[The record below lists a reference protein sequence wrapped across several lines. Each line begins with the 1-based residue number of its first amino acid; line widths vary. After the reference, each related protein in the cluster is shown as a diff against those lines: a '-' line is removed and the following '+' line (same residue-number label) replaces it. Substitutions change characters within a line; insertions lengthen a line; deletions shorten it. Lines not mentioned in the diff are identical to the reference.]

1 MTENIFAKL
10 KKFDAAKLTEADWGW
25 VIPPLLAFY
34 DRRLRYL
41 AAHAYSIRI
50 TDDGFE
56 LSFRAFQKAAE
67 ERIKAALS
75 TFYLDKK
82 HWLKGRDI
90 KPYLNVT
97 IENLSNELY
106 WEYSGRKKL
115 KSRSFACPLCKDRG
129 FKQTLK
135 QSGDMLKCELCQKSL
150 DFLLE
155 KIGTGEDLADVQ
167 NEYLIRGAFAEHS
180 VDGLRCPDCLRFIP
194 ASSSSGVSNIA
205 CPYGDCH
212 FFGYTQD
219 LLKMNHPT
227 TTTVKPNI
235 MATSLDSLS
244 LHFDNSVQEYLSS
257 YDVNAEE
264 FLLFHEDMMDKIKM
278 INEVI
283 DGQLAEVKRNSFDS
297 TRVQKMLMYKAY
309 RTMLGKHPADMI
321 HYLCH
326 RKQVSEPLQA
336 KIFQTYVS
344 IVEGFLPFTMYKGGK
359 DIDIISLTDS
369 NLSLFQGISEFEATV
384 QEDYSIPNLTKEVY
398 IGGRSYHNYGPCFI
412 GRLISILDSD
422 HRNSLMDKVES
433 YSFSKIQMSEDMP
446 IGTSVIVRHFR
457 ILSHY
462 EMDSL
467 VFLQRIRKRLVDS
480 LYFRLHNKKREV
492 RA

>member
-1 MTENIFAKL
+1 MIENIFTKL
-10 KKFDAAKLTEADWGW
+10 NKQATKLTEADWGW

-34 DRRLRYL
+34 DRRLKYL
-41 AAHAYSIRI
+41 AAHAYSIKI
-50 TDDGFE
+50 SDDGFE
-56 LSFRAFQKAAE
+56 LCYLAFQKEAE
-67 ERIKAALS
+67 ERIRTALS
-75 TFYLDKK
+75 TFYIDKQ
-82 HWLKGRDI
+82 HWRRDRVI
-90 KPYLNVT
+90 KPYLDIT
-97 IENLSNELY
+97 LENLSNSLY
-106 WEYSGRKKL
+106 WEYSEKKGL
-115 KSRSFACPLCKDRG
+115 KSRSYACPLCKDRG
-129 FKQTLK
+129 FKQLLK
-135 QSGDMLKCELCQKSL
+135 KSGEMLKCDLCKKSV

-155 KIGTGEDLADVQ
+155 KIGAGEDLANSQ
-167 NEYLIRGAFAEHS
+167 NEYLIRNVFAQHS
-180 VDGLRCPDCLRFIP
+180 IDGLRCPDCLRFIP
-194 ASSSSGVSNIA
+194 ASSSKGGDASNIA

-212 FFGYTQD
+212 FFGYTQN

-227 TTTVKPNI
+227 ATMVKPNI
-235 MATSLDSLS
+235 MGTSLDAPSLY
-244 LHFDNSVQEYLSS
+244 FNNSVQEYLSS

-264 FLLFHEDMMDKIKM
+264 FLLFQEDMKAKVKM

-283 DGQLAEVKRNSFDS
+283 DRQIAEVKRNSFDS
-297 TRVQKMLMYKAY
+297 TKMQKMLMYKAY
-309 RTMLGKHPADMI
+309 RTMLDKHPADMI

-344 IVEGFLPFTMYKGGK
+344 IVERFLPFTMYKGGK

-369 NLSLFQGISEFEATV
+369 NLSLFQGISEFEADI

-412 GRLISILDSD
+412 GRLIDVSDSD
-422 HRNSLMDKVES
+422 GNSLMDKVES
-433 YSFSKIQMSEDMP
+433 YSFSKIQMNKDIP
-446 IGTSVIVRHFR
+446 IGTVVNVKHFR

-480 LYFRLHNKKREV
+480 LYFRLHNKKREIGT
-492 RA
+492 